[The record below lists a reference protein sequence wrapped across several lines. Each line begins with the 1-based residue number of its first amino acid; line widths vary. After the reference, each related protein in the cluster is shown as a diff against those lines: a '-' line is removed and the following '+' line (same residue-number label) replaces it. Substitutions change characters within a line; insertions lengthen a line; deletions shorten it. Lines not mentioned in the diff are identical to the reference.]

1 MRISPQ
7 TAPISFR
14 YIRYLADKFGPINQS
29 HITFLQKYFM
39 QLTDNVK
46 SVLW

>member
-29 HITFLQKYFM
+29 HITFLQMLM